1 MAWQTT
7 HPSLLLRV
15 SDPEDQSAWREFD
28 ERYGELILRY
38 CHRCGLQHSD
48 AEDVR
53 QIVLVSLVSA
63 LRSFEYQ
70 PKRGRFRSYL
80 GRVVR
85 NAAIRYATRPE
96 GRRAAL
102 GMDGTT
108 SDAADDDAPDE
119 QWEQEWVAHHLR
131 RAMQT
136 IRRTTDPGRVEI
148 FDRLLAGV
156 PVARVAQE
164 YGMTTDAVHKIKQ
177 RTRDQLK
184 AIVAGQIDDEEG
196 VHGRGA

>member
-15 SDPEDQSAWREFD
+15 SDPEDQTAWSEFD
-28 ERYGELILRY
+28 QRYGELILRY

-85 NAAIRYATRPE
+85 NAAFRYAKRPDS
-96 GRRAAL
+96 RLAIL
-102 GMDGTT
+102 PMDGTT
-108 SDAADDDAPDE
+108 YDAADDDPPDE
-119 QWEQEWVAHHLR
+119 RWEQEWVAHHLR

-136 IRRTTDPGRVEI
+136 IRRTIDPARVEI
-148 FDRLLAGV
+148 FDRLLAG
-156 PVARVAQE
+156 ASVAQVAGE

-184 AIVAGQIDDEEG
+184 QIIATQIDDEEG
-196 VHGRGA
+196 ADGRGA

>member
-15 SDPEDQSAWREFD
+15 SDPEDQTAWSEFD
-28 ERYGELILRY
+28 QRYGELILRY

-96 GRRAAL
+96 SRLTVLA
-102 GMDGTT
+102 MDGTT
-108 SDAADDDAPDE
+108 YDAADDDPPDE
-119 QWEQEWVAHHLR
+119 RWEQEWVAYHLR

-136 IRRTTDPGRVEI
+136 IRQTIDPARVEI
-148 FDRLLAGV
+148 FDRLLAGASV
-156 PVARVAQE
+156 TQVARE
-164 YGMTTDAVHKIKQ
+164 YEMTTDAIHKIKQ

-184 AIVAGQIDDEEG
+184 QIIATQIDDEG
-196 VHGRGA
+196 SIDGRGA